1 MLFDEDCW
9 QIVKSF
15 LIDKNE
21 TNRRLFIRQLKKD
34 SQERDRIYKNN
45 LFRAKISNVLYEMY
59 LKDLAEKKL
68 NFRLARY

>member
-9 QIVKSF
+9 RIIKSF
-15 LIDKNE
+15 LIDKSVI
-21 TNRRLFIRQLKKD
+21 NRRLFIEQMNKD

-45 LFRAKISNVLYEMY
+45 LFKLKISSMLYEMY

-68 NFRLARY
+68 KFIYI

>member
-68 NFRLARY
+68 NFRLASY